1 MAIDL
6 DKIINSEQQQQYPKY
21 IEFLQK
27 KYQSECK
34 EITDTVD
41 ETIENILNKK
51 SKSLALKSCP
61 QRRGVCTRVYTTTP
75 KKPNSALRK
84 VARVRLTNGNE
95 VNAYIGGEGHNLQE
109 YSVVLVRG
117 GRVKDLPG
125 VRYHVVRGAL
135 DTSGV
140 SDRTQRRS
148 KYGAKR
154 SKK

>member
-51 SKSLALKSCP
+51 SKSFVIYGEPQSGKTELMICLVKKLRDLGKKHIVIVMNDNVKLKDQNLSRFREAGIDP
-61 QRRGVCTRVYTTTP
+61 AP
-75 KKPNSALRK
+75 KDQHELQIQPID
-84 VARVRLTNGNE
+84 
-95 VNAYIGGEGHNLQE
+95 VNKNAF
-109 YSVVLVRG
+109 VVIC
-117 GRVKDLPG
+117 
-125 VRYHVVRGAL
+125 
-135 DTSGV
+135 
-140 SDRTQRRS
+140 
-148 KYGAKR
+148 
-154 SKK
+154 KKK